1 LIRYKLRIAC
11 PGGRIETVINDPG
24 VPRRGLALIAHP
36 HPLHGGSMDNKVV
49 LTMAKTLLE
58 LGYVAV
64 RPNFRGVG
72 MSEGDHDHGQG
83 EVEDMLAIAEFVSGR
98 YPALP
103 LILAGFSFGAYVQAQ
118 VCRVLDSSK
127 VVLVGPA
134 INMFDF
140 GAAPAH
146 AHVIHGERDELVPL
160 SPVRDWAD
168 AQGIGVTVVPGADH
182 FFHGKLTQLK
192 QVVTE
197 LCRN

>member
-1 LIRYKLRIAC
+1 M
-11 PGGRIETVINDPG
+11 INDPG
-24 VPRRGLALIAHP
+24 AARRGLALIAHP

-49 LTMAKTLLE
+49 LTMARTLLE

-64 RPNFRGVG
+64 RTNFRGVG

-118 VCRVLDSSK
+118 VGRVLDSSK

-134 INMFDF
+134 VNMFDF
-140 GAAPAH
+140 GAAPQH

-160 SPVRDWAD
+160 SAVRDWAD
-168 AQGIGVTVVPGADH
+168 AHGIGVTVVEGADH
-182 FFHGKLTQLK
+182 FFHGKLAQLK
-192 QVVTE
+192 QIVTE

>member
-1 LIRYKLRIAC
+1 M
-11 PGGRIETVINDPG
+11 INDPG
-24 VPRRGLALIAHP
+24 PQRRGLALIAHP
-36 HPLHGGSMDNKVV
+36 HPLHGGTMDNKVV
-49 LTMAKTLLE
+49 LTIAKTLQE

-83 EVEDMLAIAEFVSGR
+83 EVEDMLAIAEFVGGR
-98 YPALP
+98 YPELP

-118 VCRVLDSSK
+118 VSRVLDSSK

-134 INMFDF
+134 VNMFDF

-146 AHVIHGERDELVPL
+146 AHVIHGEQDELVPL
-160 SPVRDWAD
+160 AAVRSWAEVR
-168 AQGIGVTVVPGADH
+168 GIHVTVVPGADH
-182 FFHGKLTQLK
+182 FFHGKLSELK
-192 QVVTE
+192 HIVTE